1 MLEGSARAGGRPAR
15 IERAKLEGDE
25 IFVMLV
31 ADVNGREVRQE
42 LSGRITGDTIR
53 GRARVDDA
61 GDAEWQATRVTRGKI
76 NIDA

>member
-1 MLEGSARAGGRPAR
+1 
-15 IERAKLEGDE
+15 
-25 IFVMLV
+25 MLV
-31 ADVNGREVRQE
+31 ADVNGREVRQQ

-53 GRARVDDA
+53 GRARVEDTA